1 MRFDPTFIASQ
12 TPDREAIVIGT
23 QRWNYS
29 TLDGFSTDWAC
40 RLFDGGM
47 QQGDVVAILADNRA
61 EFLGLCWAAQRSG
74 LYYLPV
80 PSRLTAGEVNYI
92 LEDSG
97 AKVLVCDPAHADLA
111 RNASQDIESIL
122 VMALDAP
129 PPPSK
134 SLDAPAAIEGG
145 DMLYTSGTTG
155 KPKGV
160 RRPLSLAPLGSQAKR
175 VERGEQLFGFS
186 SDTRFLSP
194 APLYHAAP
202 LRFAM
207 NLLRTGACVVGMKR
221 FDPTE
226 ALALIEREQ
235 ITHSQWVPT
244 MFSRILQL
252 PYEER
257 QGFNLSS
264 HQVAIHAGA
273 PCPRSVK
280 QAMIEWWGPILHE
293 YYSGTESVGFTH
305 ITSQEWL
312 ERPGS
317 VGRPFG
323 CTVHILD
330 QQGQELPPLAS
341 GAVYFA
347 GKGGLEYH
355 GDPAKTRAVHD
366 AQGRSTMGDLGYVD
380 EDGFLH
386 LTDRAHFTIISGGVN
401 VYPSEVENALMELP
415 QVADCAVFGL
425 PDQDL
430 GEAVAAV
437 VELNDVNA
445 TSNEAVAQRLSDL
458 LKSSLSGPK
467 RPRLWRFAK
476 IERTETGK
484 VQKAALREAC
494 LQGGTMLDL
503 RAKSP
508 CPTIT

>member
-1 MRFDPTFIASQ
+1 MRFDPAFIASQ
-12 TPDREAIVIGT
+12 TPDREAIVIGA
-23 QRWNYS
+23 QRWSYS
-29 TLDGFSTDWAC
+29 LLDSFSAEWAC
-40 RLFDGGM
+40 RLFDAGM
-47 QQGDVVAILADNRA
+47 QQGDSVAILADNCA
-61 EFLGLCWAAQRSG
+61 EYLGLCWAAQRSG

-97 AKVLVCDPAHADLA
+97 AKVLVCDPAHADIA
-111 RNASQDIESIL
+111 RSATKDIDSIL

-129 PPPSK
+129 PPLTGSQN
-134 SLDAPAAIEGG
+134 APAAVEGG

-155 KPKGV
+155 SPKGV
-160 RRPLSLAPLGSQAKR
+160 RRPLSLAPLGSEAKR
-175 VERGEQLFGFS
+175 VQRGEQLFSFS
-186 SDTRFLSP
+186 SETRFLSP

-207 NLLRTGACVVGMKR
+207 NLLRTGAGVVAMKR
-221 FDPTE
+221 FDPAE

-244 MFSRILQL
+244 MFSRMLKLSDEQRCGL
-252 PYEER
+252 D
-257 QGFNLSS
+257 LSS

-273 PCPRSVK
+273 PCPPTVK

-293 YYSGTESVGFTH
+293 YYSGTESVGFTQ

-330 QQGQELPPLAS
+330 EHGQELPPLAS

-380 EDGFLH
+380 EDGFLY

-430 GEAVAAV
+430 GEVVAAV
-437 VELNDVNA
+437 VELNDANA
-445 TSNEAVAQRLSDL
+445 TTGEALAQSMAGL

-476 IERTETGK
+476 VERTETGK

-494 LQGGTMLDL
+494 LAEGAMLDL
-503 RAKSP
+503 RVKSP
-508 CPTIT
+508 SPTIT